1 MTASNAS
8 DSATVLVTGG
18 TEGLGRA
25 TALLLAN
32 EGYRVFAGGRNA
44 HRRAVLDLEANDRNL
59 PLATLEMDVTDDAS
73 VNRAVSEIEQQ
84 AGPVEI
90 LINNAGIA
98 IAAPMEEISLDDLH
112 KIFETN
118 YFGLVRVSQRV
129 LPAMRERC
137 RGRIINMSSV
147 AGKISTPMF
156 GPYSS
161 TKHAVEAASDAM
173 RLELMPF
180 GIHVAI
186 VEPGYIPSNMQ
197 NAATELSS
205 SYVERAEKSPYRM
218 IYEGFR
224 KSWGRVTASP
234 KYTPDDCARV
244 ILRAIRETP
253 PRPRYPVTSR
263 AYFVKW
269 MKRLLSNRAIDR
281 LIAKDYGI
289 KPAAGN
295 S

>member
-1 MTASNAS
+1 MTASTPSNS
-8 DSATVLVTGG
+8 STVLITGG

-44 HRRAVLDLEANDRNL
+44 HRRAALDTEAQDRKL
-59 PLATLEMDVTDDAS
+59 PLTTLEMDVTDDAS
-73 VNRAVSEIEQQ
+73 VSSAVSEIEQQ
-84 AGPVEI
+84 AGPVEV

-118 YFGLVRVSQRV
+118 YFGLMRVSQRV
-129 LPAMRERC
+129 LPAMRERR

-180 GIHVAI
+180 GIYVAI
-186 VEPGYIPSNMQ
+186 IEPGYIPSNMQ

-205 SYVERAEKSPYRM
+205 SYVERAEKSPYRF

-244 ILRAIRETP
+244 ILRAIQDTP

-269 MKRLLSNRAIDR
+269 MKRLLSDRAIDR

-289 KPAAGN
+289 KPAASN